1 MTQGQTKKETA
12 LPTLADV
19 AKTAG
24 VSTATVSRCLNS
36 PTQVSKTTL
45 DQVMA
50 AVDQL
55 GYAPNYNARALA
67 ARQSKTIGAII
78 PTMENAIFARGLQ
91 AFQERLRDHG
101 YTLLV
106 ASSAYRE
113 DVEEEQIRTLAARG
127 ADALLLIGYH
137 RNEEIYEFLK
147 KRKVPALIA
156 WACDPSSNLPAIGF
170 NNRQAMRA
178 LAEEVLDQGHTQVAF
193 ISAPT
198 ATNDRAR
205 GRVEA
210 VKDAMLARG
219 LDPSRLLLAETHYSI
234 ENGEQ
239 ACREILTSGER
250 PTAIMCGND
259 VLAIGAL
266 RAAVQLGLEVPKDIS
281 ITGFDDIELASVAL
295 LPLTTVHVPHRRMGK
310 QAADVLTNMLAGKSF
325 DRHTE
330 LDTEVTHR
338 ATLGPAPESAA

>member
-1 MTQGQTKKETA
+1 MTQGHTKKETA

-36 PTQVSKTTL
+36 PTQVSKATL

-67 ARQSKTIGAII
+67 ARHSKTIGAII

-137 RNEEIYEFLK
+137 RSEEIYEFLK

-178 LAEEVLDQGHTQVAF
+178 LAEDVLDQGHTRIAF

-219 LDPSRLLLAETHYSI
+219 LDPSRLTLVETHYSI

-239 ACREILTSGER
+239 ACREILTSAAK

-266 RAAVQLGLEVPKDIS
+266 RAAIQYGLEVPKDIS